1 MRAHMDLVP
10 AMAHIIFDTLCFTS
24 FNTPLKLILQ
34 PRLNVGQEPCDSQGE
49 DSESGLLAFSRAFHN
64 LPFPS
69 KNKVQ
74 HFLQNSKNVE
84 ILKTLNL

>member
-10 AMAHIIFDTLCFTS
+10 AMARIIFDTLCFTS
-24 FNTPLKLILQ
+24 FNIPLKLILQ
-34 PRLNVGQEPCDSQGE
+34 PRLNVGQKSCDSQGE

-69 KNKVQ
+69 KNKAQ
-74 HFLQNSKNVE
+74 HSLQSSKNVE
-84 ILKTLNL
+84 ILKPLNL